1 MPFLPRLLRLSA
13 CIAAALIL
21 VPPAGS
27 NGADGPYEIIAM
39 VPLTGSAALQGRQ
52 QSQGLVALEALI
64 NRTGGIH
71 GRPIKFEIVDTQSS
85 PQITVQL
92 MNYAAAKK
100 VPAVLG
106 PSSAAECAA
115 VATVVKNGP
124 VDYCTSPGFHPD
136 PGSYVFSSGFS
147 TVDLLR
153 MSVRYLRERNLK
165 RVAIIA
171 STDAAGQDGERSLD
185 AALALPV
192 NKDMTLVAREHF
204 SITDLNTA
212 AQIARVKAAAPQALL
227 VWTTGTP
234 FGTILRSVHDSGLDI
249 PVLTSPGNQ
258 TLEQMSAYAEF
269 LPKEQLFTSGPFSA
283 PDQITDRTTRN
294 AVQQLYASLDTV
306 KAPSF
311 ASQIVWDPALL
322 VVAALRKMGTDAT
335 AAQVRDYIAAQR
347 RWVGENGPYDFVS
360 TPQRG
365 LDGSSSLIV
374 RWDASGS
381 AFIAASKLGG
391 KPLPK

>member
-1 MPFLPRLLRLSA
+1 
-13 CIAAALIL
+13 
-21 VPPAGS
+21 
-27 NGADGPYEIIAM
+27 M
-39 VPLTGSAALQGRQ
+39 VPQTGSAALQGRQ
-52 QSQGLVALEALI
+52 QSQGLLAVESVV

-71 GRPIKFEIVDTQSS
+71 GRPIKFDLLDTQSS

-92 MNYAAAKK
+92 MSYAAAKK
-100 VPAVLG
+100 VPVVLG

-115 VATVVKNGP
+115 IATVVKNGP

-165 RVAIIA
+165 RVAIVA

-204 SITDLNTA
+204 SINDLNAA
-212 AQIARVKAAAPQALL
+212 AQIARVKGAAPQALII
-227 VWTTGTP
+227 WTTGTP
-234 FGTILRSVHDSGLDI
+234 YGTILRSVHDAGLDI
-249 PVLTSPGNQ
+249 PILTSPGNQ

-283 PDQITDRTTRN
+283 PDQITDRTMRN
-294 AVQQLYASLDTV
+294 AVQLLYTSLDTI

-335 AAQVRDYIAAQR
+335 AAQVRDYIAGQR
-347 RWVGENGPYDFVS
+347 RWIGENGPYDFVS

-374 RWDASGS
+374 RWDASRS
-381 AFIAASKLGG
+381 EFVAASKLGG
-391 KPLPK
+391 KPFTK